1 MQSSDYQNEVQSTL
15 QTKGT
20 VNLLTLAHYHHVNQ
34 NVSCHLFVLDY
45 GYSKA
50 KDVILACFD
59 KLFKVATIQR
69 EEIIHSDYLTSDFK
83 NKYMV
88 NVRNIKFP
96 LNRIFL
102 LLAIINVLLRWNLWG
117 GKNYCLSGS
126 FDQNENCICSKCLR
140 FCRSLQSKFTLYYC
154 SPYG

>member
-1 MQSSDYQNEVQSTL
+1 M
-15 QTKGT
+15 
-20 VNLLTLAHYHHVNQ
+20 
-34 NVSCHLFVLDY
+34 LDY

-69 EEIIHSDYLTSDFK
+69 EEIIHSDYLMSDFN

-102 LLAIINVLLRWNLWG
+102 LLAIIKVLQRWNLWG
-117 GKNYCLSGS
+117 GKKYCLSGS
-126 FDQNENCICSKCLR
+126 FDQNEKCICSKCLR
-140 FCRSLQSKFTLYYC
+140 FCRSLQSKFTLYCC
-154 SPYG
+154 SPYGQRATTESRKFGMFGVFLQKSKAYLKLT